1 MGMYPRGF
9 FRDSSKT
16 SSTSESVCAV
26 NFSSQFNTLPT
37 KNALLIAPAMN
48 MSIETMISVMPMP
61 KKPSSQTFVKISMNP
76 SIINLSCM
84 KTWLRLIH
92 RSSQPIEVGLSHER
106 MNIAS

>member
-9 FRDSSKT
+9 FSDSSKT

-26 NFSSQFNTLPT
+26 SFSSQFRTLPT
-37 KNALLIAPAMN
+37 KKALLIAPAMN

-92 RSSQPIEVGLSHER
+92 LTFQPT
-106 MNIAS
+106 